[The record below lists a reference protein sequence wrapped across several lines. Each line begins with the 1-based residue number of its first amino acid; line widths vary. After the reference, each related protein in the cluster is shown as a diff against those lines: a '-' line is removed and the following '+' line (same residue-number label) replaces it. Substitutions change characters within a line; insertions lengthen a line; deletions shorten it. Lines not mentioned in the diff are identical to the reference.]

1 MGIPKFNKEG
11 HRLRRAHQCH
21 GNDDSC
27 GVSRPSR
34 KYDGATT
41 AAVGN
46 AFVEKPKEKDLLQ
59 LATREEHERQ
69 QQQRQRK
76 AKMIAQAKSR
86 ISRSLMDNYDSE
98 DELGRTFMER
108 HNGEGAVESIEAS
121 QLELGDLLGSGAF
134 ATVRAIKSIRRN
146 SPDNDCSNE
155 DEDEML
161 VVKTLRP
168 ERVLQGKNTRTAV
181 SIASDL
187 VKEGAIL
194 ADLSGHR
201 NVLRLAGWTPSGLE
215 GFFRD
220 DADNKDESANKYLL
234 RPDGFVLVLERLST
248 TLKDKLPEWRAHS
261 KRLRRE
267 RLIADIVHPLHRHH
281 GDDPTSSTSGM
292 SLWNE
297 RLEALRQLAAGIDHM
312 HSRRIIHR
320 DLKPDNVGFD
330 SGNVLKIFDLNVARK
345 LPSSDSD
352 RLFRMTRSVGSR
364 RYMAPEVGLT
374 GEYNEKVDVYSF
386 GLLAY
391 QVLALPHSDKVYPD
405 VFTVEEHERRVFLNG
420 ERPKLPRRLH
430 RGGHASSSP
439 SQASGLR
446 EIIERSWSATIQ
458 DRPSAKELE
467 QFFADEIASIVS
479 GSDGKTLSS
488 STATVATSS
497 SQSSFKTSPEATPGT
512 RLRRQ
517 KNASSRLVPL
527 SFFGHTSSS
536 ATHGDRFFKVADE

>member
-1 MGIPKFNKEG
+1 
-11 HRLRRAHQCH
+11 
-21 GNDDSC
+21 
-27 GVSRPSR
+27 
-34 KYDGATT
+34 
-41 AAVGN
+41 
-46 AFVEKPKEKDLLQ
+46 
-59 LATREEHERQ
+59 
-69 QQQRQRK
+69 
-76 AKMIAQAKSR
+76 
-86 ISRSLMDNYDSE
+86 
-98 DELGRTFMER
+98 
-108 HNGEGAVESIEAS
+108 
-121 QLELGDLLGSGAF
+121 
-134 ATVRAIKSIRRN
+134 
-146 SPDNDCSNE
+146 
-155 DEDEML
+155 
-161 VVKTLRP
+161 
-168 ERVLQGKNTRTAV
+168 
-181 SIASDL
+181 
-187 VKEGAIL
+187 
-194 ADLSGHR
+194 
-201 NVLRLAGWTPSGLE
+201 
-215 GFFRD
+215 
-220 DADNKDESANKYLL
+220 
-234 RPDGFVLVLERLST
+234 
-248 TLKDKLPEWRAHS
+248 
-261 KRLRRE
+261 
-267 RLIADIVHPLHRHH
+267 
-281 GDDPTSSTSGM
+281 M

-391 QVLALPHSDKVYPD
+391 QVLALPHSDKVFPD

-479 GSDGKTLSS
+479 GSDEKTLSS

-517 KNASSRLVPL
+517 KNVSSRLVPL

-536 ATHGDRFFKVADE
+536 ATHGDRFFKAADE